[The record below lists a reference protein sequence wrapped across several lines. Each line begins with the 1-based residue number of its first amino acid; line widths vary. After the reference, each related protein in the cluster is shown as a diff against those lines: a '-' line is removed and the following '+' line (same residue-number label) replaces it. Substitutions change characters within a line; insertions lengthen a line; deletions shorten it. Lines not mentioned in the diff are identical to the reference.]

1 MKKVKFL
8 MLIFVMIMM
17 IGVTSVEA
25 AEYSDEFKKIT
36 TDGTLTLNA
45 MTPKSLEDAE
55 FLLTASVRDLVDT
68 TKYQAYGG
76 CIETVYNCEV
86 QINLIGD
93 YENYESHS
101 VIVTYNEPSESLK
114 NKVNSVANNMR
125 IFEHSPENPFTPE
138 RGYIL
143 DDLYL
148 INYLNTSTEFEL
160 WNMDAPSRAIRFS
173 KELIS
178 LTSGSNITFK
188 MDVRAG
194 EELDVYQFAF
204 GQAILYYDGIAFTT
218 KNAAITQIN
227 ILYIPDETADTQE
240 AYITAAKN
248 RIDSYL
254 GTNDISVAYGGLKTS
269 LDPYNFENDII
280 DYSITDENYYNIT
293 ILGRTYKFL
302 IAKKTTSQLELPK
315 YVGSDVASN
324 VLITSDESI
333 VPLDSLLSIQN
344 VNSDSIRNLLNTN
357 NYLAYDFGLYSQNKK
372 ANITRLDNGTFQ
384 VKIPIS
390 DTTLEGKTIV
400 VYYLTSENKLEEHT
414 ATVSDGF
421 AVFETNHFSTYIVA
435 EKVGEANPQT
445 YDGITTYFILGIV
458 SLISLSGAS
467 WYLRKRFN

>member
-1 MKKVKFL
+1 MKKTKLL
-8 MLIFVMIMM
+8 MLTFVMFMM
-17 IGVTSVEA
+17 IGITNVKA
-25 AEYSDEFKKIT
+25 DEYSNEFKKIT
-36 TDGTLTLNA
+36 TDGTLTLTS

-55 FLLTASVRDLVDT
+55 FLLTAAVGDLIDT
-68 TKYQAYGG
+68 TIYSGYGFCSG
-76 CIETVYNCEV
+76 TVYNCEF
-86 QINLIGD
+86 QISLIG
-93 YENYESHS
+93 EETYESHS

-114 NKVNSVANNMR
+114 NKVNSVVNNMR
-125 IFEHSPENPFTPE
+125 IFENTPENPFTPE

-160 WNMDAPSRAIRFS
+160 WNDGASSRAIRFS
-173 KELIS
+173 KELIN

-194 EELDVYQFAF
+194 EELDIYQFAF

-218 KNAAITQIN
+218 KNAAITQLN
-227 ILYIPDETADTQE
+227 VLYIPEETTDTSE
-240 AYITAAKN
+240 AYITAAQN

-254 GTNDISVAYGGLKTS
+254 GTNDISVAYGGLQTS
-269 LDPYNFENDII
+269 LEPHNFENDIM
-280 DYSITDENYYNIT
+280 DYSITDDNYYNIT

-302 IAKKTTSQLELPK
+302 IAKKPTSQLELPK
-315 YVGSDVASN
+315 YVGSDAVSN
-324 VLITSDESI
+324 VLITSNESI
-333 VPLDSLLSIQN
+333 VPLDALLSIEN
-344 VNSDSIRNLLNTN
+344 VNSEAIKNLLNTN

-414 ATVSDGF
+414 ATVTDGF
-421 AVFETNHFSTYIVA
+421 AIFETDHFSTYIVA
-435 EKVGEANPQT
+435 EKVGAENPQT
-445 YDGITTYFILGIV
+445 YDGVTTYFILGMV
-458 SLISLSGAS
+458 SLIGLLGVGN
-467 WYLRKRFN
+467 YFKRIFN